1 MEFGS
6 CPVSEISDF
15 FRVSPGWTW
24 TSPGP
29 QGDLW
34 RHRPACPALCCLH
47 LDVFGGNVPVR
58 RGGGYLGA
66 EGRLTLWCS
75 SWRRTNAWYPA
86 VFTAL
91 SYVPLASMKTTSGEN
106 LQAQPRNCVLFF
118 CIGPSC
124 GLIEKLPQR
133 SAQVQL
139 PLFGLYI
146 ISLHSEMLLHF
157 SAGEA
162 EVQLVP
168 GKGSEGPGIS
178 VLEKCP
184 LCFCMH
190 ILVSTRRGFSRAVAL
205 GICTQQACE

>member
-118 CIGPSC
+118 
-124 GLIEKLPQR
+124 
-133 SAQVQL
+133 A
-139 PLFGLYI
+139 
-146 ISLHSEMLLHF
+146 
-157 SAGEA
+157 
-162 EVQLVP
+162 
-168 GKGSEGPGIS
+168 S
-178 VLEKCP
+178 VLAVDWLRSCLRGLLKCSCP
-184 LCFCMH
+184 SSGYTSFCC
-190 ILVSTRRGFSRAVAL
+190 ILKCSCTSVLVKQRFSLSLGRALRGRGSQCWRNALSVSACTSWWAL
-205 GICTQQACE
+205 GEVSPELWH